1 MTKEIKCTFKKIT
14 IFGLMIL
21 MCLPLWAQ
29 RTPSFE
35 IHDRGILWETMKDD
49 GTIGAPSPTSRYQFY
64 PSMDWP
70 GGPDEL
76 STKDDQRSY
85 MVGAGIW
92 VGWKNTGGSI
102 VFSENGPL
110 SSVYYGTF
118 EEPVKTDNFVEGAD
132 FDPTLPEQTI
142 VAQWTTPENIH
153 VKRTSKAW
161 SFPDINNFIIIDYVF
176 TNQTGAKIND
186 AYFGFVY
193 LIRPSYQDVMVHN
206 GWGDELSREDESVAY
221 DTSRSLLYAYDNYMA
236 DYTQYMWDYGN
247 WWDDVKEIRSPG
259 YAGYALL
266 GADAASDG
274 SDQPAN
280 VFWTSLIGT
289 SPKFTLE
296 GTASASDLYALL
308 DGSDNSLQSD
318 PETHLTPIMIM
329 SCGPYDI
336 EALDSVKITL
346 AEAVD
351 GLPLKDCIGIEY
363 VALANA
369 QAKLPQGLALLKETV
384 DDAKALYNNNCQV
397 AAVPPPSPDID
408 IVPLPSSQEIS
419 VSWDPYET
427 DYADPLTG
435 RNDLKE
441 YNIYR
446 SEYSFNGPWTTKVKS
461 IKPGNS
467 ISITRYYNEE
477 TGRWQYNDN
486 TISLGVGYFY
496 AVTAKDSSGNESWLT
511 NRNTEA
517 VLAASFPDS
526 TAKNVKVFPNPFRE
540 KSGFPATDDANS
552 IVWTNLPA
560 KCTIRIYTSAGE
572 LVKTLKHNNTASGE
586 EVWDQLTDSRQ
597 RTAPGI
603 YFWTV
608 ESSVG
613 NAKGSLILIK

>member
-1 MTKEIKCTFKKIT
+1 MIRPIIKSISA
-14 IFGLMIL
+14 LSIL
-21 MCLPLWAQ
+21 ILLSTTGWAQ
-29 RTPSFE
+29 RIPSFE

-49 GTIGAPSPTSRYQFY
+49 GTIGAPNPTSRYQFY

-70 GGPDEL
+70 GGPSEL
-76 STKDDQRSY
+76 STKDNQRSY

-92 VGWKNTGGSI
+92 VGWKNSSGSI
-102 VFSENGPL
+102 IFSENGPI

-118 EEPVKTDNFVEGAD
+118 EELVKIENYVENDNY
-132 FDPTLPEQTI
+132 DPSLPEQTI
-142 VAQWTTPENIH
+142 IAQWTTPENIH
-153 VKRTSKAW
+153 IRRTSKAW

-176 TNQTGAKIND
+176 TNQTGAKISD

-221 DTSRSLLYAYDNYMA
+221 DTSRALLYAYDNYMA

-247 WWDDVKEIRSPG
+247 WWDDVEEIRSPG
-259 YAGYALL
+259 YAGYTLL
-266 GADAASDG
+266 GADAASD
-274 SDQPAN
+274 SRAQPAN
-280 VFWTSLIGT
+280 VFWTSLIVNK
-289 SPKFTLE
+289 SNKFTLR
-296 GTASASDLYALL
+296 GTASASDLYAFLT
-308 DGSDNSLQSD
+308 GSNNSLQSD
-318 PETHLTPIMIM
+318 PETHISPIMIM
-329 SCGPYDI
+329 SCGPYDL
-336 EALDSVKITL
+336 EAADSVKITL
-346 AEAVD
+346 VEAVD
-351 GLPLKDCIGIEY
+351 GLPLKDCINIKY
-363 VALANA
+363 DKVADTQAN
-369 QAKLPQGLALLKETV
+369 LPQGLALLHETI
-384 DDAKALYNNNCQV
+384 DDARVLYNNNCRV
-397 AAVPPPSPDID
+397 TAVPPPSPEID

-427 DYADPLTG
+427 DYLDPLTG

-441 YNIYR
+441 YIIYR
-446 SEYSFNGPWTTKVKS
+446 SEYSYNGPWTTKVKS

-467 ISITRYYNEE
+467 ISITRYFNAE

-486 TISLGVGYFY
+486 TINLGVGYYY

-511 NRNTEA
+511 NRNSEA

-526 TAKNVKVFPNPFRE
+526 TTKNVKVFPNPFRE
-540 KSGFPATDDANS
+540 KSGFPTTDDANS

-560 KCTIRIYTSAGE
+560 ICTIRIYTSAGE
-572 LVKTLKHNNTASGE
+572 LVKTLKHNNAASGE

>member
-1 MTKEIKCTFKKIT
+1 MGT
-14 IFGLMIL
+14 LIL
-21 MCLPLWAQ
+21 VCLPLWAQ
-29 RTPSFE
+29 RTPAFK

-49 GTIGAPSPTSRYQFY
+49 GTIGAPNPTSRYQFY

-92 VGWKNTGGSI
+92 IGWKNSNGSI
-102 VFSENGPL
+102 DFSENGPL

-118 EEPVKTDNFVEGAD
+118 EEPVKINNFVEDAGY
-132 FDPTLPEQTI
+132 DPTQPEQTI
-142 VAQWTTPENIH
+142 VTQWTTPQNIH

-161 SFPDINNFIIIDYVF
+161 SFPDINNFIIIDYLF
-176 TNQTGAKIND
+176 TNQTGAKINET
-186 AYFGFVY
+186 YFGFVY

-206 GWGDELSREDESVAY
+206 GWGDELSREDESVAF

-247 WWDDVKEIRSPG
+247 WWDEVEEIRSPG

-266 GADAASDG
+266 GADVASDG
-274 SDQPAN
+274 RTQPAN
-280 VFWTSLIGT
+280 VFWTSLIVNK
-289 SPKFTLE
+289 SNKFTLE

-308 DGSDNSLQSD
+308 TGSNNSLQSD
-318 PETHLTPIMIM
+318 PDDHIAPIMIM

-336 EALDSVKITL
+336 AASDSVRITL

-351 GLPLKDCIGIEY
+351 GLPLKDCINIEY
-363 VALANA
+363 GKVADA
-369 QAKLPQGLALLKETV
+369 QAKLPQGLALLQETI
-384 DDAKALYNNNCQV
+384 DDAKALYDNNCQV
-397 AAVPPPSPDID
+397 TAVPPPSPAID
-408 IVPLPSSQEIS
+408 IVPLPSSKQIS

-427 DYADPLTG
+427 DYRDPLTG

-441 YNIYR
+441 YTIYR
-446 SEYSFNGPWTTKVKS
+446 SEYSFNGPWTTRVRS
-461 IKPGNS
+461 IKPTNEYS
-467 ISITRYYNEE
+467 IKQYFNHE
-477 TGRWQYNDN
+477 TGRWQYDDKSVN
-486 TISLGVGYFY
+486 LGVSYYY

-511 NRNTEA
+511 NRNSEP
-517 VLAASFPDS
+517 VLVASFPDS
-526 TAKNVKVFPNPFRE
+526 TAQNVKVFPNPFRE
-540 KSGFPATDDANS
+540 KSGFPANEDANS
-552 IVWTNLPA
+552 IVWTGLPA

-572 LVKTLKHNNTASGE
+572 LVKTLKHNNANSGE

-613 NAKGSLILIK
+613 NAQGSLVLIK